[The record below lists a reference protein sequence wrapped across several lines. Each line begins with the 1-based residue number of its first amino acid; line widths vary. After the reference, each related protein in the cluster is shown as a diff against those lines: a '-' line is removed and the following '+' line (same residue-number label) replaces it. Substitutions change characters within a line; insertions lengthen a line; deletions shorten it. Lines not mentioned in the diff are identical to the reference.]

1 MNTII
6 FVGNVASV
14 QDAREMAKVIE
25 KEKAGEHNNN
35 NIRLRR
41 SGSHNLKNGN

>member
-35 NIRLRR
+35 IRLRR